1 MEYNRKKT
9 PSLNFLKK
17 PLKFKDRTS
26 FINYPNNNTQ
36 RYPYRD
42 FFNESQS
49 IANILNFKKKDLE
62 QQRVAY
68 FFGQN
73 FDYVRSQWGIWA
85 AGGTAVP
92 LALSHPIHELQY
104 TIENSKSS
112 MILTNSENYSKMK
125 EIGTNLNIP
134 VIEIPKVGEYT
145 IPKSQWSSMEDYKQY
160 SIDSNRNALIIYT
173 SGTTSKPK
181 GVVTTHANIEAQI
194 QTLVDYWK
202 WTEKDHILEVL
213 PLHHVHGV
221 INVVSCALWSGAICE
236 MMPKFDSKQVVDRL
250 LESGISTDL
259 DQPISLFMAVPT
271 IYSKLIKYVN
281 ENITDPTERL
291 AIENAFK
298 RLRLMVSGSS
308 ALPESVRNEFQAISG
323 QVLLER
329 YGMTEIGMA
338 LSNPLKVN
346 ERIGGTVGFPLPG
359 VQIKIQPELNND
371 DNQNNNQNNND
382 NNNNK
387 EVGELLV
394 KGPQVFKEYF
404 EKRKATEEAFTDDGW
419 FKTGDIVEKDLS
431 TGRLKILGRSSVDII
446 KRGGFKISAL
456 EIEREIL
463 DMDPNIQECAVLGLP
478 NDEYGQDIAAIIVYK
493 KSKKQPM
500 SFEEFKTNCK
510 QRLAHYKVPNKLL
523 ILENEIPKNAM
534 SKVNKKELLKLF
546 S

>member
-1 MEYNRKKT
+1 MNRI
-9 PSLNFLKK
+9 PSLKLFNRA
-17 PLKFKDRTS
+17 LKFKDRTS
-26 FINYPNNNTQ
+26 IINYPNNNTQ
-36 RYPYRD
+36 KYTYND
-42 FFNESQS
+42 LLNESQS

-62 QQRVAY
+62 QERVAY

-134 VIEIPKVGEYT
+134 VIEIPKIGEYT
-145 IPKSQWSSMEDYKQY
+145 VKSQSSSSEYKQY
-160 SIDSNRNALIIYT
+160 PIDSNRNALIIYT
-173 SGTTSKPK
+173 SGTTSRPK

-236 MMPKFDSKQVVDRL
+236 MMPKFDSKQVIDRL

-259 DQPISLFMAVPT
+259 HQPISLFMAVPT

-281 ENITDPTERL
+281 ENITDPTEKL

-308 ALPESVRNEFQAISG
+308 ALPESVRNEFQTISGG

-338 LSNPLKVN
+338 LSNPLDIDQ
-346 ERIGGTVGFPLPG
+346 RIGGTVGFPLPG
-359 VQIKIQPELNND
+359 VQIKIQPELNNND
-371 DNQNNNQNNND
+371 DGNNNNNN
-382 NNNNK
+382 NNGNK

-404 EKRKATEEAFTDDGW
+404 EKKEATKEAFTDDGW

-463 DMDPNIQECAVLGLP
+463 DMDPNIQECAVLGIP
-478 NDEYGQDIAAIIVYK
+478 NDEYGQDIGAIIVYK
-493 KSKKQPM
+493 KGKKSM

-546 S
+546 SK